1 MFPLDVH
8 THKLLAQD
16 RIESLRA
23 AGGGRRLRRRAG
35 LRLPFATAELEPA
48 PRALPGAVHPA
59 HVGAAAPAGFD
70 LAHAANLRGR
80 PDAPCYTRSAG
91 RRSSVG

>member
-8 THKLLAQD
+8 THKLLARD
-16 RIESLRA
+16 RIASLRA
-23 AGGGRRLRRRAG
+23 AAAGGRLRRRRAR
-35 LRLPFATAELEPA
+35 LRLPFAAPELEPA
-48 PRALPGAVHPA
+48 SRALPCPVHPA

-91 RRSSVG
+91 RR